1 MPFSLSSYVFGV
13 GTIVGALAFGVGT
26 GVFMSK
32 SALNTTA
39 AAPSRVERVARSE
52 PAPAAAPQVAEPT
65 ENSKEASKEIPKEI
79 PKETPAPRVD
89 PAPAVVATPAPH
101 PAPAV
106 QPATPTADTR
116 SQTAEK
122 QPAPAKQGGSANQP
136 ERSTNQP
143 EQVADQPEQREAVQE
158 KPAERRVQR
167 SRHYAERRM
176 RRAPVVVTRPLQSD
190 EQDQPE
196 DRPEVVYRREQPRGF
211 FQIFSP
217 PADDYDAR

>member
-1 MPFSLSSYVFGV
+1 MPFSLSSYVLGV

-52 PAPAAAPQVAEPT
+52 PSPAAAAAGPQVAEPT
-65 ENSKEASKEIPKEI
+65 EKSKETSKENIA
-79 PKETPAPRVD
+79 KETPAPRVD
-89 PAPAVVATPAPH
+89 PAPAVVATPALHPD

-106 QPATPTADTR
+106 RPATPTADTR
-116 SQTAEK
+116 NQTAEK
-122 QPAPAKQGGSANQP
+122 QPAPAKQGGSANH
-136 ERSTNQP
+136 P
-143 EQVADQPEQREAVQE
+143 EQVANQPEQREAVQE

-176 RRAPVVVTRPLQSD
+176 RRVPVEVTRPLQSD
-190 EQDQPE
+190 EQELSE

-211 FQIFSP
+211 FQILSP
-217 PADDYDAR
+217 PPDDYDSR